1 MRASLARSLIAY
13 LPFPHIMS
21 VAPFDGVLRVLRHS
35 QGRIPPAY
43 WPRLLL
49 LLLLSA
55 INTIASLPERVISN
69 VWLRFWPPPIER
81 HNAPV
86 FVLGYFRSGTTF
98 LQNLMA
104 ADQSLASPSW
114 PQVLAPQTFVLG
126 WTLLRYLFV
135 PLLPLTRLEA
145 VAPMGAGHPGE
156 DDFAL
161 NSMGGMSILAGRAI
175 LPQSQAFF
183 NRFHDLDALSV
194 DELDRWRSHQLWFV
208 QKLALVAGGRRL
220 LLKSP
225 SHTARVRYLLDL
237 FPGAK
242 FVHISRRPEVVL
254 QSNLLLARELQRAFA
269 LQPPLSDDEQ
279 GEIIASEYLAT
290 ELHYLEDRAR
300 IPAGDLAEVR
310 LQDLIADP
318 MLEMRRIYHELN
330 LPFSSGCEERMAQVV
345 ARFGG
350 PAANRHP
357 EMTKKQKALVAR
369 LAPLATIFG
378 HEPAPDRIAPEAPSL
393 DGHEGG
399 KET

>member
-1 MRASLARSLIAY
+1 MRASLARRLMPY
-13 LPFPHIMS
+13 LPYPHFMS
-21 VAPFDGVLRVLRHS
+21 VAPLDGVLRVLRHS
-35 QGRIPPAY
+35 QGGIPPAY
-43 WPRLLL
+43 WPRLVL

-104 ADQSLASPSW
+104 ADQSLKSPSW
-114 PQVLAPQTFVLG
+114 PQVLAPQTFVIG

-135 PLLPLTRLEA
+135 PLLPLTRLGA
-145 VAPMGAGHPGE
+145 VAPIGARQPGE

-161 NSMGGMSILAGRAI
+161 NSMGGMSILAGRAM
-175 LPQSQAFF
+175 LPRSQAFF
-183 NRFHDLDALSV
+183 NRFHDLDALSG
-194 DELDRWRSHQLWFV
+194 DELNRWRSHQVWFV
-208 QKLALVAGGRRL
+208 EKLALVAGGRRL

-225 SHTARVRYLLDL
+225 SHTARLRYLVDL

-254 QSNLLLARELQRAFA
+254 QSNLMLARELQRAFA

-290 ELHYLEDRAR
+290 ELHYLKDRAR

-330 LPFSSGCEERMAQVV
+330 LPFSPDCEERMAQV
-345 ARFGG
+345 ASRFGG
-350 PAANRHP
+350 PAVNRHP
-357 EMTKKQKALVAR
+357 ELTKKQKALVAR
-369 LAPLATIFG
+369 LAHSSDHFWACACTG
-378 HEPAPDRIAPEAPSL
+378 PDCA
-393 DGHEGG
+393 
-399 KET
+399 